1 MAPLDQK
8 LRDKNAFNIG
18 SRLPAIISG
27 DLVGTVVKNGPKASF
42 PIGAHVFSQTLFTSP
57 TSGGLQEY
65 TVING
70 TYAAVV
76 PAGVSDVE
84 AALYPI
90 NAVTTAMSLFTTA
103 GCNLPLPGTPE
114 AASFDYASQKL
125 VIVGGGTNLGKLAV
139 QMAKLAGIGTIIAI
153 ASPSGA
159 ALLKSFGATHV
170 IARQDSDVEDQVRR
184 IVGDELL
191 YVYDT
196 ITTGDQSL
204 GVSLLS
210 NSKKGVFAHVVDG
223 EISEAVLAKKK
234 AGVETKRIK
243 GFSSLIPEF
252 GQLFWKEFPGWLE
265 SGKITPLK
273 FKVIEGLDAAKVNGA
288 LDEYRDGKG
297 GDRYHVRVA

>member
-1 MAPLDQK
+1 M
-8 LRDKNAFNIG
+8 
-18 SRLPAIISG
+18 
-27 DLVGTVVKNGPKASF
+27 
-42 PIGAHVFSQTLFTSP
+42 
-57 TSGGLQEY
+57 
-65 TVING
+65 
-70 TYAAVV
+70 
-76 PAGVSDVE
+76 E

-90 NAVTTAMSLFTTA
+90 NAVTTAMSLFTAA
-103 GCNLPLPGTPE
+103 GLALPFPGTAE
-114 AASFDYASQKL
+114 AASFDYASQKV

-139 QMAKLAGIGTIIAI
+139 QMAKLAGVGTIIAI

-170 IARQDSDVEDQVRR
+170 IARQDSDIEDQVRR

-196 ITTGDQSL
+196 ITTSDQSL
-204 GVSLLS
+204 GASLLS
-210 NSKKGVFAHVVDG
+210 NSKKGVFVRVLDG

-234 AGVETKRIK
+234 EGVDIKRIK

-273 FKVIEGLDAAKVNGA
+273 YKVIEGLDAAKVNGA
-288 LDEYRDGKG
+288 LDEYKEGKG